1 MREQQLDQ
9 RHVPVESGFMERPM
23 AAAHKVRIRFR
34 GAPLP
39 WRTVLGCAAREVVE
53 SVDACNVQRRLT
65 REYPSASFSSTS
77 AWTASSLCK
86 PASDTASLSRASSCS
101 QRRALASLRS
111 FVLAASCSLPP
122 GAAASVSAAAA
133 ASGIPWSLIAA
144 RQRTRSPPAGK
155 RPPMLRRETVT
166 RCRAALQSQIRTKRQ
181 NQEAWP
187 CPSVVDWIEFLKR
200 FKSAARASAMTKSAS
215 LDANSRG
222 ESFIIH
228 AVSAPGVQQMPPAGN
243 DAYAGGL
250 RATYFCIL

>member
-1 MREQQLDQ
+1 
-9 RHVPVESGFMERPM
+9 M

-187 CPSVVDWIEFLKR
+187 CPCLRSIGLSSTVQKCRPRQCNDEICV
-200 FKSAARASAMTKSAS
+200 
-215 LDANSRG
+215 SRCKLSWRIFYHTCG
-222 ESFIIH
+222 F
-228 AVSAPGVQQMPPAGN
+228 GTR
-243 DAYAGGL
+243 
-250 RATYFCIL
+250 RATDASCRKRRVCRRTPGDVFLHIVGIMNA